1 MGVTGA
7 LNLLSTA
14 VSAYGSYQQGKA
26 EQAQAEANAQIYEAQ
41 AKNIQEQ
48 QKIVAGQYRTKAN
61 VLRGQAVTSAARGGL
76 KISGTTANSI
86 SQSIMQLQMDNSY
99 EQFNLQA
106 KRQEAYSNAALQR
119 YQGQMAYSN
128 GLFKAGSTALSG
140 ASDFYNKYWKG
151 TGSTTSSAGNSPMTW
166 AKGQINKVRSW
177 GNKKFSGGFPLDLG

>member
-7 LNLLSTA
+7 LSLIGTA
-14 VSAYGSYQQGKA
+14 ASAYGSYQQGKA
-26 EQAQAEANAQIYEAQ
+26 EQATAEVNAQIYEAQ
-41 AKNIQEQ
+41 AKNIKEA
-48 QKIVAGQYRTKAN
+48 QKITAEQYRTRAN

-119 YQGQMAYSN
+119 YKGQMAYSN
-128 GLFKAGSTALSG
+128 GLFKAGSTALNG
-140 ASDFYNKYWKG
+140 ASDFYNKYWK
-151 TGSTTSSAGNSPMTW
+151 SSNNTSNWFSG
-166 AKGQINKVRSW
+166 VSW
-177 GNKKFSGGFPLDLG
+177 GKLASGQKVGQNKQNQVYAPLSSGLT